1 MINNEPNIFKIIP
14 MFVSLI
20 LHSSARPPAPT
31 TNIPENKAVILTA
44 ILTVPI
50 SVLKLSSSIGTTL
63 TNDCARAKMLLHLEQ
78 FLLTTYYCLQMPLLT
93 AFPSLFATVFE
104 KQTNS
109 ITEICLFHRIIEWFL
124 ILMCKTLN
132 LLVVHPF
139 ILNASYL
146 TLCCFLF
153 LFIVINWYTKCCY

>member
-20 LHSSARPPAPT
+20 LPYLSARPPAPT

-63 TNDCARAKMLLHLEQ
+63 TNIVQIAKTLLHLKQ

-93 AFPSLFATVFE
+93 AFPSLFASLYF
-104 KQTNS
+104 
-109 ITEICLFHRIIEWFL
+109 
-124 ILMCKTLN
+124 
-132 LLVVHPF
+132 
-139 ILNASYL
+139 
-146 TLCCFLF
+146 
-153 LFIVINWYTKCCY
+153 